1 MSFIR
6 HWKKFIAL
14 ALVGLLSSWLIS
26 CGNNTAS
33 TSATNA
39 DGKAEVEFW
48 TMQLSPD
55 FDEYFNQ
62 LIAEFE
68 TENPDIAIK
77 WQDIPWGDME
87 TKILAAV
94 SAGNAPDVVNLNPNF
109 ASQLASKGAWLTLDD
124 KLSPEEIG
132 VYLPRIWEATQLNGE
147 SFGFPWYLT
156 TRVTLFNTEILEAAG
171 VAEPPATF
179 EELAEVAKKV
189 KDATGKYAFFISF
202 VPDDAAD

>member
-1 MSFIR
+1 MPFIR

-26 CGNNTAS
+26 CGSGDSTAAS
-33 TSATNA
+33 S

-87 TKILAAV
+87 TKIRNDNGINIISWILYLQQAL
-94 SAGNAPDVVNLNPNF
+94 SMEGQFLTHKWKQQPPNNKQHYTYDSV
-109 ASQLASKGAWLTLDD
+109 ADRTKRKG
-124 KLSPEEIG
+124 
-132 VYLPRIWEATQLNGE
+132 
-147 SFGFPWYLT
+147 
-156 TRVTLFNTEILEAAG
+156 
-171 VAEPPATF
+171 
-179 EELAEVAKKV
+179 
-189 KDATGKYAFFISF
+189 
-202 VPDDAAD
+202 